1 MHKIFHF
8 DRRNYMKVST
18 KGRYGLRALVD
29 LTINSEVSHVSLISI
44 AERQN
49 ISSNYLEQVFAALR
63 KAGIVK
69 SIKGSQG
76 GYILADK
83 PANITVAQIIKV
95 LEGDFNIADE
105 TIYEDGEQ
113 DNIQL
118 AVQSLVWDRVNKEMT
133 EIFNSV
139 TLEQLAN
146 EYRKLNADTR
156 TMYYI

>member
-1 MHKIFHF
+1 
-8 DRRNYMKVST
+8 MKVST

-83 PANITVAQIIKV
+83 PANITVSQIIKV

-105 TIYEDGEQ
+105 TIYENGEK

-118 AVQSLVWDRVNKEMT
+118 AVQSLVWDRVNKDMNQ
-133 EIFNSV
+133 IFSSV
-139 TLEQLAN
+139 TLEQLAT
-146 EYRKLNADTR
+146 EYKKLNADTR

>member
-1 MHKIFHF
+1 
-8 DRRNYMKVST
+8 MKVST

>member
-1 MHKIFHF
+1 
-8 DRRNYMKVST
+8 MKVST

-29 LTINSEVSHVSLISI
+29 LTVYSKVNHVSLISI

-69 SIKGSQG
+69 SIKGSKG

-83 PANITVAQIIKV
+83 PENITVAQIIRV
-95 LEGDFNIADE
+95 LEGDFNIVDE
-105 TIYEDGEQ
+105 LHDVNAEK

-118 AVQSLVWDRVNKEMT
+118 AVQSLVWERVNKEMDN
-133 EIFNSV
+133 IFSSV
-139 TLEQLAN
+139 TLEDLAN
-146 EYRKLNADTR
+146 EYKKLNVNMGV
-156 TMYYI
+156 MYYI

>member
-1 MHKIFHF
+1 
-8 DRRNYMKVST
+8 MKVST

-29 LTINSEVSHVSLISI
+29 LTVYSKENHVSLISI

-69 SIKGSQG
+69 SIKGSKG

-83 PANITVAQIIKV
+83 PENITVAQIIKV
-95 LEGDFNIADE
+95 LEGDFNIVDE
-105 TIYEDGEQ
+105 LHDVNAEK

-118 AVQSLVWDRVNKEMT
+118 AIQSLVWERVNIEVDN
-133 EIFNSV
+133 IFNSV
-139 TLEQLAN
+139 TLEDLAN
-146 EYRKLNADTR
+146 EYKNLNVNMGV
-156 TMYYI
+156 MYYI

>member
-1 MHKIFHF
+1 
-8 DRRNYMKVST
+8 MKVST

-105 TIYEDGEQ
+105 TIYDDGEQ

-133 EIFNSV
+133 QILNSV

-156 TMYYI
+156 AMYYI